1 VTIPPGTKL
10 GRYEIRSK
18 LVEGGRG
25 EVYLTQDTKL
35 DRRVAIKFLNQE
47 FSKDADKLN
56 RFIQE
61 AKAASALNHPNILT
75 IHEIG
80 ELDGTNYIVTELIDG
95 KTLREHLSQKE
106 TLQLNAILKFG
117 VQVSEALS
125 AAHQDGIIHRDIKPE
140 NIMLR
145 KDGYAKVL
153 DFGVAK
159 LSEKKK
165 LLASLFFVLAYFRQ
179 GPPADARALKLS
191 LFPPENTSIDQIAL
205 SPDGRWLAFTAATGG
220 KVST

>member
-1 VTIPPGTKL
+1 M
-10 GRYEIRSK
+10 
-18 LVEGGRG
+18 
-25 EVYLTQDTKL
+25 YLTQDTKL

-125 AAHQDGIIHRDIKPE
+125 AAHQAWIIHRDIKPE